1 MLPVEDRL
9 WLRVDFTNITF
20 FVTFMKSTRR
30 NAMTGPSFLQQMAA
44 SGRYHF
50 TMQDAMKAL
59 GASVVAVHA
68 VLRRLKKQ
76 GLLAMPVRGFYVIV
90 PPEYRSLGCL
100 PAEQF
105 VPALMDFLD
114 VPYYVGLLSAAE
126 RHGAAHQ
133 RPQEFQVVTSRNRAP
148 LVSGS
153 VRVAFV
159 ARGNVRDVPTVT
171 LNSPRGFLRVSTPEA
186 TALDLVTYPEK
197 AGGLDTVATVL
208 AELAETLDARAL
220 ADVAARVGEVPAVQR
235 LGHLLDAVGGGS
247 QTAFLADLV
256 ANRARRV
263 VRLVPA
269 APLSGAPLDARWRVR
284 ANATIEVD
292 E

>member
-1 MLPVEDRL
+1 
-9 WLRVDFTNITF
+9 
-20 FVTFMKSTRR
+20 
-30 NAMTGPSFLQQMAA
+30 
-44 SGRYHF
+44 
-50 TMQDAMKAL
+50 
-59 GASVVAVHA
+59 
-68 VLRRLKKQ
+68 
-76 GLLAMPVRGFYVIV
+76 
-90 PPEYRSLGCL
+90 
-100 PAEQF
+100 
-105 VPALMDFLD
+105 
-114 VPYYVGLLSAAE
+114 
-126 RHGAAHQ
+126 
-133 RPQEFQVVTSRNRAP
+133 
-148 LVSGS
+148 
-153 VRVAFV
+153 VAFV